1 MDHSTALLFNTTA
14 DVLRQKDCK
23 IAEQASLINHQQ
35 NLLAEKHAET
45 TSLKK
50 RIEELQSHA
59 AALQGRVYDQA
70 AELAALKSPKTVQNT
85 ETQTEPVEVQDKQ
98 VQTKK
103 MAVQQTEVQTDMQSF
118 SQEAGIDHYPLVFW
132 KPKQES
138 TLIKFAQDSVRRFWT
153 EVAATCSAVAVELAE
168 IGTENALLQADEEL
182 DTAKDLIRQ
191 AKADIETREA
201 QQAKGVDIEP
211 PQAQEAD
218 AGVET
223 PQAKKAAKKKRA
235 AKPTA
240 EERAAQA
247 EADLKAHKEAVRAR
261 QEEERRQ
268 KAQVIA
274 DRKAKMQARD
284 KQKEPEQV
292 PEQEQ
297 KKAAGGA
304 KAGKPDTSVLSTAQS
319 DAVHRF
325 ARITQDTFL
334 SRENKFWFESMD
346 EGMPALL
353 VMYVQECLGSKSWKL
368 KQVDQHF
375 MLVADLVIKAGEK
388 TVSYA
393 SPRVSGQDIVLWV
406 ERADFVNGCQLLFKH
421 VPVSADEL
429 KAETIMNAF
438 ALIKKNWAFGAL
450 KLREADLKDDYGL
463 AMQHIT
469 TSDQGVMTVTVLKLI
484 IWFRQGRIK
493 AMATCVD
500 PRAAFALLDSGL
512 GLDDF

>member
-1 MDHSTALLFNTTA
+1 
-14 DVLRQKDCK
+14 V
-23 IAEQASLINHQQ
+23 E
-35 NLLAEKHAET
+35 
-45 TSLKK
+45 
-50 RIEELQSHA
+50 
-59 AALQGRVYDQA
+59 
-70 AELAALKSPKTVQNT
+70 
-85 ETQTEPVEVQDKQ
+85 EPVPQAEEPVPQ
-98 VQTKK
+98 VEEPVPQ
-103 MAVQQTEVQTDMQSF
+103 AEEPVL
-118 SQEAGIDHYPLVFW
+118 LV
-132 KPKQES
+132 E
-138 TLIKFAQDSVRRFWT
+138 
-153 EVAATCSAVAVELAE
+153 
-168 IGTENALLQADEEL
+168 
-182 DTAKDLIRQ
+182 DLC
-191 AKADIETREA
+191 KADIKTP
-201 QQAKGVDIEP
+201 G
-211 PQAQEAD
+211 AQEAKVF
-218 AGVET
+218 VET
-223 PQAKKAAKKKRA
+223 LHTQKAKKAAKKKRA

-240 EERAAQA
+240 EEKAAKD